1 MKYIIHCAL
10 ALVLVTACTTQR
22 VEIIINKQGEVVDQP
37 SANNSGL
44 SRTEVITE
52 QPSINIPAIDK
63 DSKCP
68 AFKMPF
74 QHPVP
79 PIPKEIWMQQKVSD
93 EKIISI
99 LTEYATELRKKSI
112 ENRAFVMAAYKQY
125 VESCKK

>member
-1 MKYIIHCAL
+1 MKYFIHCTL
-10 ALVLVTACTTQR
+10 AILLMTACTTQR
-22 VEIIINKQGEVVDQP
+22 VEIIINKQGEVEPPPQL
-37 SANNSGL
+37 SNSNF
-44 SRTEVITE
+44 SKTEVSSE
-52 QPSINIPAIDK
+52 QPIVALPPVVG

-68 AFKMPF
+68 PFKMPY

-79 PIPKEIWMQQKVSD
+79 PIPKEIWTQQKVSD